1 MVGILG
7 FCLKFQ
13 VIPNLDS
20 FYIWS
25 TLSKYERIYRL
36 RKNSCNI
43 IEKYKKSVTY
53 REGRREI
60 PSRVAMLGPE
70 AVSSCWRCIRPWSS
84 RRYLIRR
91 PPWLFPLSHVSISI
105 PWNFSLFLSFF
116 FPTKF
121 TACICRDKRPW
132 AWVRWTFA
140 VLLKMVV
147 KENYASRRLKRES
160 VEPFQLFEA
169 IRYSEKEREREGVLV
184 WNCRG

>member
-60 PSRVAMLGPE
+60 PSRVVLLGPE

-116 FPTKF
+116 FLQNSLPVFVETNDHGRGYVGHSLY
-121 TACICRDKRPW
+121 C
-132 AWVRWTFA
+132 
-140 VLLKMVV
+140 LKW
-147 KENYASRRLKRES
+147 SLKK
-160 VEPFQLFEA
+160 
-169 IRYSEKEREREGVLV
+169 IMHREG
-184 WNCRG
+184 